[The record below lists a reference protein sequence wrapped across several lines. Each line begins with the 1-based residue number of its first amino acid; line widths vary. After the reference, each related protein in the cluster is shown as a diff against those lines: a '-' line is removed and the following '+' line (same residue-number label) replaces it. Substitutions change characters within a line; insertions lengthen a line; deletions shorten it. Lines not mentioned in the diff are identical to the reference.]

1 MRDETIVEGQN
12 YKNGLTPIIPEGER
26 AAKGQIIFRYS
37 GEEEEETKLKI
48 EEINQK
54 IEEALANQP
63 KIFPTDIK
71 NLEKQIDEKI
81 KEIQKLT
88 DLHTISEYKK
98 EIEEIINK
106 KAKIAGSLSQS
117 GSYIEQL
124 TKQKEQYEKKLTEDS
139 EYIISPMAGVISYR
153 VDGLE
158 NALKA
163 NDFSNLTEDSLEK
176 LDLKTGK
183 IISSSEQKR

>member
-1 MRDETIVEGQN
+1 MRNETVIQGKN
-12 YKNGLTPIIPEGER
+12 YNSGLTPIITEGEK
-26 AAKGQIIFRYS
+26 AAKGQTIFRYS
-37 GEEEEETKLKI
+37 SLEEEETKQKI
-48 EEINQK
+48 EEVNQK

-63 KIFPTDIK
+63 KIFQADIK
-71 NLEKQIDEKI
+71 NLEKQVDEKV
-81 KEIQKLT
+81 KQIQKLT

-117 GSYIEQL
+117 GSYIQEL
-124 TKQKEQYEKKLTEDS
+124 TKQKEKYEKQLTESS
-139 EYIISPMAGVISYR
+139 EYVVSPMSGVISYR

-158 NALKA
+158 DVLKA
-163 NDFSNLTEDSLEK
+163 SDFSNLTEESLER

-183 IISSSEQKR
+183 IISSSEEKR